1 MWIFYGNNW
10 NILGILWG
18 YEYIYIYH
26 SIHVYMRHAKLS
38 RGAIPVQG
46 LPHSYA
52 FWIITPIHYGYHI
65 HQKLGKTKRK
75 DTEKKHA
82 SCERMLPQLIHIYE
96 YHLSR
101 SFIISCIIYT
111 YVHVYHVSYRCSSLK
126 NVYCEHIRGI
136 HYIYIH
142 IKFNKISYST

>member
-1 MWIFYGNNW
+1 
-10 NILGILWG
+10 
-18 YEYIYIYH
+18 
-26 SIHVYMRHAKLS
+26 MRHAKLS

-75 DTEKKHA
+75 DTEKKT
-82 SCERMLPQLIHIYE
+82 CQLRADVATINTYIRIP
-96 YHLSR
+96 LVQVI
-101 SFIISCIIYT
+101 IISCIIYT

-142 IKFNKISYST
+142 IKFNKISYSTQRYGERGRERERDIQQML